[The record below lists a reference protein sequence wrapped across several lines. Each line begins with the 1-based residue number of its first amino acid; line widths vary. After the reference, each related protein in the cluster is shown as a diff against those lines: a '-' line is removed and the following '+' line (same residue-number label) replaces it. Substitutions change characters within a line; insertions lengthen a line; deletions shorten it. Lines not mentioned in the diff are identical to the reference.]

1 MSPGRVLLGVLLLS
15 SSIAAAAP
23 RQRVITPPAPA
34 PAPGTPTWSH
44 DVAPIVQEHCQACH
58 RPNEIAPFS
67 LLTYSDAAPWAKRMK
82 LMTQTHQMPPWK
94 PEEGC
99 GEFADKRGLTP
110 AQIET
115 ITKWADAGAPRGNPA
130 DEPAPKVFSS
140 DWALGQ
146 PDLVL
151 SYNEPYTPPSEG
163 DMYRCFP
170 IPTNLTEDRY
180 VAAIDIRPG
189 DRETVHHVIA
199 YTDTT
204 GESEQKDAA
213 EPGPGYTSFGGPGI
227 ASFGALGGWA
237 PGARPVTLP
246 DGVALQLA
254 KNSRIVLQIHYH
266 PHDGAPEPDTTQIGI
281 YFAKTK
287 PSKLLRILP
296 LINQDFTIPA
306 GNPAYEV
313 EAVWPILT
321 PIPMHVWVIAP
332 HMHLLG
338 RSMQVEAKLPNGS
351 TECLINIGDW
361 DFHWQGLYRYQEP
374 VALPALTRVSLKA
387 IYDNSASNPLNPNLP
402 PKDVSWGEAT
412 TDEMCIAFLGVT
424 FDQENLTP

>member
-1 MSPGRVLLGVLLLS
+1 MSPHRVLLGVLLLC
-15 SSIAAAAP
+15 SSIATAAV
-23 RQRVITPPAPA
+23 RQRAVHPAAPA
-34 PAPGTPTWSH
+34 PAPGTPTWSR
-44 DVAPIVQEHCQACH
+44 DVALIVQENCQSCH

-67 LLTYSDAAPWAKRMK
+67 LLTYRDAAPWAKLMK
-82 LMTQTHQMPPWK
+82 FMTQTHQMPPWK
-94 PEEGC
+94 PADGC
-99 GEFADKRGLTP
+99 GDFADRRALTP

-115 ITKWADAGAPRGNPA
+115 IAKWADGGAPEGNPA
-130 DEPAPKVFSS
+130 EAPAPKVFSS
-140 DWALGQ
+140 DWTLGP

-151 SYNEPYTPPSEG
+151 SYKEPYTPPMDG

-170 IPTNLTEDRY
+170 IPTNLAEDTY

-204 GESEQKDAA
+204 GEAEKRDAS

-227 ASFGALGGWA
+227 TSFGALGGWA

-246 DGVALQLA
+246 DGIALQLA
-254 KNSRIVLQIHYH
+254 KKSSIVLQVHYH
-266 PHDGAPEPDTTQIGI
+266 PHHGAPAPDTTQIGI
-281 YFAKTK
+281 YFAKKK
-287 PSKLLRILP
+287 PSKLLRLLP
-296 LINQDFTIPA
+296 LVNQDFTIPA
-306 GNPAYEV
+306 DDPAYQV
-313 EAVWPILT
+313 DAVWPILT
-321 PIPMHVWVIAP
+321 PVPMHVWVIAP

-338 RSMQVEAKLPNGS
+338 RSMQVEAKLPNGE
-351 TECLINIGDW
+351 TKCLINIPNW
-361 DFHWQGLYRYQEP
+361 DFRWQGLYRYQEP

-387 IYDNSASNPLNPNLP
+387 IYDNSASNPLNPNFP

-424 FDQENLTP
+424 LDQENLTP